1 MSIIVILL
9 RFMYPDVSVQIK
21 ISIRKTKIIRI
32 ITNESN
38 PQTEKCRNKKE
49 WVALKLKLKLNQ
61 SSRQSLQKPEA
72 MGMQAAS
79 AAAAASLSF
88 IYSLKWGAPN
98 SAQIFV
104 TPSNKLPLKTNAT
117 HFPCPKF
124 TNNKVKTRATLGEK
138 DDIAPPTPLLV
149 QEKEQSK
156 RVYFSFS

>member
-1 MSIIVILL
+1 MQIMSIIVILL
-9 RFMYPDVSVQIK
+9 RFMYPDVTVQIK

-49 WVALKLKLKLNQ
+49 WVALKLKLNQ

-79 AAAAASLSF
+79 AAASLSF

-149 QEKEQSK
+149 QEKEQSN